1 MTQISKLLIAWL
13 VLLALLGVSWGSAY
27 LSLGSAHAFLPL
39 GIAVLQALIIALVFM
54 QLGRGARVK
63 WLFAGVGF
71 YWLMIM
77 IALSATDYLTR
88 SGFPSPGGT

>member
-1 MTQISKLLIAWL
+1 MMQILMFGIAWL

-27 LSLGSAHAFLPL
+27 LPLGQAHAFLPL
-39 GIAVLQALIIALVFM
+39 GIAAVQALIIALVFM

-88 SGFPSPGGT
+88 SGFPFAGGT